1 MSAEDG
7 DARRAAAR
15 GGGTPS
21 PAGARGR
28 VENLNHEP
36 PFALCGPTQTL
47 VADGVRQRYRDVVAA
62 QDALRS
68 GAAPIV
74 LGALPFDV
82 DRPAALLSPHAVHRT
97 DAPPDWPDGPLPAV
111 RVAAA
116 DPPPADYRRRISRAR
131 DRLTA
136 PGSELSKVVLSRAL
150 RLVADAPLDARVI
163 LRRLIAADPAAY
175 GYLADLTGA
184 GDDYAGVALV
194 GASPE
199 LLVARSG
206 DRVTCRPF
214 AGSAPRAA
222 DPEADAAHGAALAG
236 SAKDRHEHQLVI
248 ETIRAALEP
257 LCDEL
262 TIAAEP
268 ELSRTAA
275 VWHLCTPI
283 SGRLRQT
290 STTAIDLA
298 LALHPTPAVGGVPT
312 KAAVELIAE
321 LEGDRGF
328 YAGAVGWCDARGDGR
343 WVVSI
348 RCAQLSADRRTAIAR
363 SGGGI
368 VAESDPD
375 QEVAETT
382 TKFATILNALDVE
395 Q

>member
-1 MSAEDG
+1 MSAQ
-7 DARRAAAR
+7 
-15 GGGTPS
+15 
-21 PAGARGR
+21 
-28 VENLNHEP
+28 P
-36 PFALCGPTQTL
+36 PFALCGPKQTL
-47 VADGVRQRYRDVVAA
+47 LAEGVRERYRDVAAA

-82 DRPAALLSPHAVHRT
+82 ARPSALLTPEAVLRT
-97 DAPPDWPDGPLPAV
+97 DGPPDWPTGPLPPV

-116 DPPPADYRRRISRAR
+116 EPPPDDYRRRIVRAR
-131 DRLTA
+131 DQLTA
-136 PGSELSKVVLSRAL
+136 PDSLLSKVVLSRAL

-175 GYLADLTGA
+175 GYLVDLTAA

-206 DRVTCRPF
+206 DRVTCQPF

-222 DPEADAAHGAALAG
+222 DPNVDAANGAALAG

-248 ETIRAALEP
+248 ETIRAALDP

-283 SGRLRQT
+283 SGRLRES

-343 WVVSI
+343 WVVAI
-348 RCAQLSADRRTAIAR
+348 RCAQLSADRRGALAR

-375 QEVAETT
+375 EEVAETT
-382 TKFATILNALDVE
+382 TKFATILRALGV
-395 Q
+395 QR